1 MKKNSSGMTLIEVL
15 ISLAILTFLSIST
28 GRFIRNSLKDKA
40 KKTREAEGQS
50 QVRDALNVMKRD
62 INLAF
67 NYHDINVYV
76 YNRAEKVKR
85 SLQQQEQQ
93 QNNSDAPK
101 TGQTQPDQGQATAPG
116 GAPNPSEFAN
126 SGQTQSEFVPKKEK
140 RLTHFMGTS
149 EDLHFTTRISQPR
162 RPNEKVSDIMEV
174 GYYIE
179 TCHPKGRPQAE
190 SSDCLWRRQSKI
202 IDEDVREGGSSTVL
216 VENVK
221 EFNLSYKGPER
232 ETEWIKEWKTK
243 ETINDYQKDVFP
255 YMVRV
260 ELVTTHKQKDYDLTL
275 VTSIHNPLNIKE
287 QLETKFNENPQ
298 QGQQQPPGGPSAPG
312 R

>member
-1 MKKNSSGMTLIEVL
+1 MKRNSSGMTLIEVL

-28 GRFIRNSLKDKA
+28 GRFIRNSLQDKA
-40 KKTREAEGQS
+40 KKTRDAEGQS

-76 YNRAEKVKR
+76 YNRAQKVKQA
-85 SLQQQEQQ
+85 LQQ
-93 QNNSDAPK
+93 QNNNDAQK
-101 TGQTQPDQGQATAPG
+101 TGGNDQGQPNNDNQAAPT
-116 GAPNPSEFAN
+116 PNQFAN
-126 SGQTQSEFVPKKEK
+126 TGQPQTEFVPKKEK

-179 TCHPKGRPQAE
+179 TCHPKGRPQAD
-190 SSDCLWRRQSKI
+190 SSECLWRRQSKV
-202 IDEDVREGGSSTVL
+202 IDDDVREGGSSTVL

-260 ELVTTHKQKDYDLTL
+260 ELVTTHKEKEYDLTL
-275 VTSIHNPLNIKE
+275 VTAIHNPLNIKE
-287 QLETKFNENPQ
+287 QLETKFNETPQ
-298 QGQQQPPGGPSAPG
+298 PGQPQPAGGSDASG
-312 R
+312 L